1 MIVSAGAGSNQSHN
15 GFLHRNPPAI
25 APAPQEIVEM
35 NVDAY
40 SIIVPVWG
48 SVHVARFLD
57 WVIPSWLSPL
67 NIPHL
72 ASSATVDLIL
82 LTSRADQDG
91 ITRHPIVEV
100 LAAHCKLRFVE
111 IDDLIPGG
119 IPTVTLSLAFAR
131 GVTTALD
138 QARKPNI
145 IFLNAD
151 FLLSDGSLASVAKRF
166 EAGQQILLCPSIR
179 VIETQVMPEFDR
191 MRHSDGSMTV
201 PAREAVRLALGA
213 LHPTVIACR
222 VDQPLLQSS
231 HPNQFFWRVDS
242 TTLLLRAFLLFP
254 LAVTPKKAPDP
265 VDTYCDYGWIA
276 TLAPDAP
283 IDIVQTTD
291 EFFAIELA
299 PEGQELGFVRPG
311 AVDLDDIA
319 HRISVWAND
328 FSRAQPLTALVF
340 SSADVSKAAL
350 DRTVTISQ
358 TFIADL
364 LGRLGPAQPLSN
376 HSYWIGGATSY
387 LDKRRKIGVNDI
399 PPEMAPLSATPNQD
413 FTLNSR
419 IRSWGARLLLGR
431 PGARRLWHPYRNAER
446 VTREMGP
453 SRVVGS
459 TQIPNELNIVKSE
472 TGTPL
477 AAINSKNL
485 EDKTKIISNLAA
497 AVDKGGRARLIVG
510 FDAREF
516 SELLGAKE
524 RAAVLVALD
533 PFFRI
538 VSATDLVTAFEAQV
552 IMRHRYLAGQLH
564 LVTRKRSLRL
574 VAASAVAMVN
584 MAFANLGRSRTD
596 SALADA
602 GVASLL
608 LELQRHPS

>member
-1 MIVSAGAGSNQSHN
+1 
-15 GFLHRNPPAI
+15 
-25 APAPQEIVEM
+25 M
-35 NVDAY
+35 NADAY

-48 SVHVARFLD
+48 SAHVARFLD

-82 LTSRADQDG
+82 LTSGADHDR
-91 ITRHPIVEV
+91 IKHHPITHM
-100 LAAHCKLRFVE
+100 LAAHCTLRFVE

-119 IPTVTLSLAFAR
+119 APTVTLSLAFAR
-131 GVTTALD
+131 GVTTAVN
-138 QARKPNI
+138 QASKPNI

-166 EAGQQILLCPSIR
+166 EAGQQILLCPSVR

-191 MRHSDGSMTV
+191 MRNPDGSMTV

-231 HPNQFFWRVDS
+231 HPNQFFWRVDP

-311 AVDLDDIA
+311 SVDLDDIA

-328 FSRAQPLTALVF
+328 FSRAQPLTALIF
-340 SSADVSKAAL
+340 NSADVPKEAL
-350 DRTVTISQ
+350 DRAVAISK
-358 TFIADL
+358 TFVADL
-364 LGRLGPAQPLSN
+364 LGRLGPAPPLSN
-376 HSYWIGGATSY
+376 HSYWIGGATTY
-387 LDKRRKIGVNDI
+387 LDNRRKVGINDT
-399 PPEMAPLSATPNQD
+399 PSEMAPLSAAPNQD
-413 FTLNSR
+413 FALNFR
-419 IRSWGARLLLGR
+419 LRSLGARLLLGR
-431 PGARRLWHPYRNAER
+431 PGARKLWHPYRNAER
-446 VTREMGP
+446 VMHEVGP
-453 SRVVGS
+453 SRIVGPA
-459 TQIPNELNIVKSE
+459 QIPNQLNVVNSE

-477 AAINSKNL
+477 AAIDSRNL
-485 EDKTKIISNLAA
+485 ESKAKIVSNLAA
-497 AVDKGGRARLIVG
+497 AVDPGGRARLIAG
-510 FDAREF
+510 FDAHEF
-516 SELLGAKE
+516 SELLGIKE
-524 RAAVLVALD
+524 RATLLVALD

-538 VSATDLVTAFEAQV
+538 VSAVDLVSAFESQV
-552 IMRHRYLAGQLH
+552 VMRHRRLGDQFH
-564 LVTRKRSLRL
+564 LVTGNRRLRL
-574 VAASAVAMVN
+574 VVSSAIAAIR
-584 MAFANLGRSRTD
+584 MALKNLTRSKTD

-608 LELQRHPS
+608 LELQRHPD

>member
-1 MIVSAGAGSNQSHN
+1 VTT
-15 GFLHRNPPAI
+15 
-25 APAPQEIVEM
+25 PQEIVEM

-48 SVHVARFLD
+48 STHVARFLD

-67 NIPHL
+67 NIPHI
-72 ASSATVDLIL
+72 AFSATVDLIL
-82 LTSRADQDG
+82 LTSRADRDR
-91 ITRHPIVEV
+91 ITRHPITQK
-100 LAAHCKLRFVE
+100 LAVYCTLRFVE

-119 IPTVTLSLAFAR
+119 APTVTLSLAFAR
-131 GVTTALD
+131 GVATAVD
-138 QARKPNI
+138 QVCEPNI

-166 EAGQQILLCPSIR
+166 EAGQQILLCPSVR

-191 MRHSDGSMTV
+191 MRNSDGSMTV

-254 LAVTPKKAPDP
+254 LAVKPRKAPNR
-265 VDTYCDYGWIA
+265 VDTYCDYGWIG

-283 IDIVQTTD
+283 TDIVQTTD

-311 AVDLDDIA
+311 SVDLDDIA

-328 FSRAQPLTALVF
+328 FSRAQPLTALIF
-340 SSADVSKAAL
+340 NSADVPKAAL
-350 DRTVTISQ
+350 DRAVAISQ

-364 LGRLGPAQPLSN
+364 LGRLGPAPPLSN
-376 HSYWIGGATSY
+376 HSYWIGGATTY
-387 LDKRRKIGVNDI
+387 LDNRRKVGINDI
-399 PPEMAPLSATPNQD
+399 PSEMAPLSATPNQD
-413 FTLNSR
+413 FALNSR
-419 IRSWGARLLLGR
+419 LRSLGARLLLGR

-446 VTREMGP
+446 LMHEMGP
-453 SRVVGS
+453 SRVVGPA
-459 TQIPNELNIVKSE
+459 QILNQLNVVKSE

-477 AAINSKNL
+477 AAIDSRNL
-485 EDKTKIISNLAA
+485 ESKARIISNLAA
-497 AVDKGGRARLIVG
+497 AVDPGSRARLIIG
-510 FDAREF
+510 FDAHEF
-516 SELLGAKE
+516 SELIGIKE
-524 RAAVLVALD
+524 RATLLIALD

-538 VSATDLVTAFEAQV
+538 ASAVDLVSAFESQV
-552 IMRHRYLAGQLH
+552 VMRHRRLGDQFH
-564 LVTRKRSLRL
+564 LVTGHRRLRL
-574 VAASAVAMVN
+574 VVSSAIAAIR
-584 MAFANLGRSRTD
+584 MALKNLTRSKID

-608 LELQRHPS
+608 LELQRHPD

>member
-1 MIVSAGAGSNQSHN
+1 
-15 GFLHRNPPAI
+15 
-25 APAPQEIVEM
+25 M

-48 SVHVARFLD
+48 STHVARFLD
-57 WVIPSWLSPL
+57 WVIPSWLSPS

-82 LTSRADQDG
+82 LTSRADHDG
-91 ITRHPIVEV
+91 ITRHPITAM

-119 IPTVTLSLAFAR
+119 APTVTLSLAFAR
-131 GVTTALD
+131 GVATAVD
-138 QARKPNI
+138 QGRKPNI

-179 VIETQVMPEFDR
+179 VIETQVMPEFER
-191 MRHSDGSMTV
+191 MRNPDGSMTV

-231 HPNQFFWRVDS
+231 HPNQFFWRVDP
-242 TTLLLRAFLLFP
+242 TALLLRAFLLFP

-265 VDTYCDYGWIA
+265 VDTYCDYGWIG
-276 TLAPDAP
+276 TLAPGAP

-311 AVDLDDIA
+311 SVDLDDIA

-328 FSRAQPLTALVF
+328 FSRAQPLTALIF
-340 SSADVSKAAL
+340 NSADVSKEAL
-350 DRTVTISQ
+350 DLAVAISQ

-364 LGRLGPAQPLSN
+364 LGRLGPAPPLSN
-376 HSYWIGGATSY
+376 HSYWIGGATTY
-387 LDKRRKIGVNDI
+387 LNNRRKAGINDT
-399 PPEMAPLSATPNQD
+399 PSEMAPLSATPNQD
-413 FTLNSR
+413 FALNFR
-419 IRSWGARLLLGR
+419 LRSLGARLLLGR

-446 VTREMGP
+446 MIREMGP
-453 SRVVGS
+453 SRIVGPS
-459 TQIPNELNIVKSE
+459 QIPNQLNIVQSE

-477 AAINSKNL
+477 TAIDSRDLAGKA
-485 EDKTKIISNLAA
+485 KIISNLAA
-497 AVDKGGRARLIVG
+497 AVDPGGRARLIVG
-510 FDAREF
+510 FDAHEF
-516 SELLGAKE
+516 SELLGINE
-524 RAAVLVALD
+524 RATLLVALD

-538 VSATDLVTAFEAQV
+538 VSAVDLITAFESQV
-552 IMRHRYLAGQLH
+552 VMRHRRLGDQFH
-564 LVTRKRSLRL
+564 LVTWSRRLRL
-574 VAASAVAMVN
+574 VVSSAIAVIRMTLK
-584 MAFANLGRSRTD
+584 NLTRFKAD
-596 SALADA
+596 SALSDA

-608 LELQRHPS
+608 LELQRHPDYRK

>member
-1 MIVSAGAGSNQSHN
+1 
-15 GFLHRNPPAI
+15 
-25 APAPQEIVEM
+25 M
-35 NVDAY
+35 NADAY

-57 WVIPSWLSPL
+57 WVIPSWLSPS
-67 NIPHL
+67 NIPQL

-82 LTSRADQDG
+82 LTSRADHDR
-91 ITRHPIVEV
+91 ITHHPITDI
-100 LAAHCKLRFVE
+100 LAAHCTLRFVE

-119 IPTVTLSLAFAR
+119 APTVTLSLAFAR
-131 GVTTALD
+131 GVTTAVG
-138 QARKPNI
+138 QARKPHI

-179 VIETQVMPEFDR
+179 VIEAQVMPEFDR
-191 MRHSDGSMTV
+191 MRNPDGSMTV

-231 HPNQFFWRVDS
+231 HPNQFFWRVDP

-254 LAVTPKKAPDP
+254 LAVMPQKAPDP

-311 AVDLDDIA
+311 SVDLDDIA
-319 HRISVWAND
+319 HRISVWANE
-328 FSRAQPLTALVF
+328 FSRAQPLTALIF
-340 SSADVSKAAL
+340 NSADVPKQSL
-350 DRTVTISQ
+350 DRAVAISQ

-364 LGRLGPAQPLSN
+364 LRRLGPAPPPSN
-376 HSYWIGGATSY
+376 HSYWIGGATTY
-387 LDKRRKIGVNDI
+387 LDNRRKIGIDDA
-399 PPEMAPLSATPNQD
+399 PSEMAPLPATPNQD
-413 FTLNSR
+413 FALNFR
-419 IRSWGARLLLGR
+419 LRSLGVRLLLGR

-446 VTREMGP
+446 AMREMGP
-453 SRVVGS
+453 SRIVGPA
-459 TQIPNELNIVKSE
+459 QIPNQLNVVKLE

-477 AAINSKNL
+477 AAIDSRNL
-485 EDKTKIISNLAA
+485 EGKAKIISNLAA
-497 AVDKGGRARLIVG
+497 AVDSGDRARLIIG
-510 FDAREF
+510 FDAHEF
-516 SELLGAKE
+516 SELLGIKE
-524 RAAVLVALD
+524 RATLLIALD

-538 VSATDLVTAFEAQV
+538 VSAVDLVSAFESQV
-552 IMRHRYLAGQLH
+552 VMRHRRLGDQFH
-564 LVTRKRSLRL
+564 LVTGNRRLRL
-574 VAASAVAMVN
+574 VVSSAIAAIRMVLK
-584 MAFANLGRSRTD
+584 NLTRSKID

-608 LELQRHPS
+608 LELQRHPD

>member
-1 MIVSAGAGSNQSHN
+1 
-15 GFLHRNPPAI
+15 
-25 APAPQEIVEM
+25 M

-48 SVHVARFLD
+48 AVHVARFLD

-82 LTSRADQDG
+82 LTSNADHDR
-91 ITRHPIVEV
+91 ITRHRITEM

-131 GVTTALD
+131 GVAAAVN

-179 VIETQVMPEFDR
+179 VIETQVTPEFDR
-191 MRHSDGSMTV
+191 MRNSDGSMTV

-231 HPNQFFWRVDS
+231 HPNQFFWQVDP

-265 VDTYCDYGWIA
+265 VDTYCDYGWIG

-311 AVDLDDIA
+311 PIDLDDIA
-319 HRISVWAND
+319 RRISVWAND
-328 FSRAQPLTALVF
+328 FSRAQPLTALIF
-340 SSADVSKAAL
+340 NSADVSKEAL
-350 DRTVTISQ
+350 DRTVAISQ
-358 TFIADL
+358 TFIANL
-364 LGRLGPAQPLSN
+364 LGRLGPAQPLSD
-376 HSYWIGGATSY
+376 HSYWIGGAAAY
-387 LDKRRKIGVNDI
+387 LDNRRKIGINDT
-399 PPEMAPLSATPNQD
+399 PSEMAPLPAMPKQD
-413 FTLNSR
+413 FALNSK
-419 IRSWGARLLLGR
+419 IRSLGERLLLGR
-431 PGARRLWHPYRNAER
+431 PGTRRLWHPYRNAER
-446 VTREMGP
+446 LMGEMGP
-453 SRVVGS
+453 SRVVGPA
-459 TQIPNELNIVKSE
+459 QVPNQLNVAKSE

-477 AAINSKNL
+477 AAINSKDL
-485 EDKTKIISNLAA
+485 KGTAQMIAKLAA
-497 AVDKGGRARLIVG
+497 AVDPGGRARLIVG
-510 FDAREF
+510 FDAQDF
-516 SELLGAKE
+516 SELLGIKE
-524 RAAVLVALD
+524 RTAALVALD

-538 VSATDLVTAFEAQV
+538 VSAIDLVTAFEARA
-552 IMRHRYLAGQLH
+552 IMRHRRLAGQFH
-564 LVTRKRSLRL
+564 LVTTKPRLRL
-574 VAASAVAMVN
+574 VAASAIAMLKITLT
-584 MAFANLGRSRTD
+584 NLGHSKAD
-596 SALADA
+596 SALADG

-608 LELQRHPS
+608 LELQRHPH